1 MTLQRFLRT
10 HNPLPSLLL
19 GILLGLVSLS
29 SGCTTPSW
37 VVEAERIAKVALPIV
52 EGLASIVGV
61 AAGSAVGQVV
71 GDLNLVIT
79 LFDKYQAT
87 PSPNTLQQ
95 IQAALNTVNADIG
108 QVLPAAH
115 IKNSATQNKVA
126 AILQLVTSEFSNIA
140 SLIPSSSASLSL
152 PAKRAARPKLPITA
166 KDFKAQY
173 NKVVTART
181 GDAETDAL
189 FVGKE
194 LK

>member
-1 MTLQRFLRT
+1 MTLLRFLRA
-10 HNPLPSLLL
+10 HNPLPSLVL
-19 GILLGLVSLS
+19 GVMLGLVSLS

-61 AAGSAVGQVV
+61 SAGSAVGQVV
-71 GDLNLVIT
+71 NDLNLVFT
-79 LFDKYQAT
+79 LFDTYQAA
-87 PSPNTLQQ
+87 PSADTLQQ
-95 IQAALNTVNADIG
+95 IQAGLNTVNADIG
-108 QVLPAAH
+108 QILPAAH
-115 IKNSATQNKVA
+115 VKNPATQNKVA

-152 PAKRAARPKLPITA
+152 PARRAARPKLPITA

-173 NKVVTART
+173 NKIVTAET
-181 GDAETDAL
+181 GDLACDRL
-189 FVGKE
+189 FEGKE